1 MLLAGIMIAIAAICY
16 LTLGGMAGAVC
27 FAVGLC
33 AIV

>member
-16 LTLGGMAGAVC
+16 LTLGGIAGAVC